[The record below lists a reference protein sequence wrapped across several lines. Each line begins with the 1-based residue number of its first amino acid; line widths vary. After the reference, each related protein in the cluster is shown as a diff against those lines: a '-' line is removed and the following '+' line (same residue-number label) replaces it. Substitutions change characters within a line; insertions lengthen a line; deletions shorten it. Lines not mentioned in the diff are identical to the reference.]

1 MAARD
6 TASVFMATMEQLIA
20 AEAPPMD
27 RSIASMPSM
36 PKRNSFMSRSFT
48 MEHSHPDIELSL
60 LPASR
65 SSVISTTSDDE
76 ATPQLTNWAYIS
88 LIKNQRN
95 YFREGLKLEK
105 LTSSEQ
111 RASVAALRRLA
122 FRLAANISV
131 KETRIANSAR
141 QLALSRKK
149 EYLSGKSA
157 EARIEQLTQSLEYH
171 EKRNRE
177 ILESL
182 EQTAMLTLQCVYFL
196 PSNSTYYHYFLHIFR
211 ISRK

>member
-1 MAARD
+1 
-6 TASVFMATMEQLIA
+6 
-20 AEAPPMD
+20 
-27 RSIASMPSM
+27 
-36 PKRNSFMSRSFT
+36 

-157 EARIEQLTQSLEYH
+157 EARIEQLTQSLEHH

-182 EQTAMLTLQCVYFL
+182 EQTAMLTLQCVYSLSSQRFNIL
-196 PSNSTYYHYFLHIFR
+196 SLFPTYISNF
-211 ISRK
+211 